1 MNKTKTK
8 YPPEKL
14 WDEILKSIVERMP
27 KQVLPLIEDV
37 FGIKYPEDVSI
48 ILLPTETT
56 LPQNDDFRELTSI
69 YSDIALKIGADIY
82 HFESQVKNDDD
93 MAIRMVKYDF
103 HLGLST
109 RFSNLDDNTITFPK
123 SVVIYPSPNKNI
135 PDELTCKLIFPDG
148 STHQYKVPTVKIQTY
163 SLEDIRQKNLT
174 LFLPYKLLQF
184 RPRLKSKTNPIT
196 ETELTE
202 FVDGIILILKEALD
216 DGRVTEREYEDYIE
230 LIDKSAKRVFSRYK
244 NFREQVIS
252 MTKSLIT
259 LPSERYEIYE
269 KQLAEKD
276 MQLSQKDAIL
286 SQQEAEI
293 AALKRQLAEVTNK

>member
-1 MNKTKTK
+1 M
-8 YPPEKL
+8 
-14 WDEILKSIVERMP
+14 
-27 KQVLPLIEDV
+27 
-37 FGIKYPEDVSI
+37 
-48 ILLPTETT
+48 LLPTETT

-123 SVVIYPSPNKNI
+123 SVVIYPSPNRSI

-216 DGRVTEREYEDYIE
+216 DGRLTEREYEDYIE